1 MKRLSEFYLGVGHNI
16 YENVSVDADD
26 LTDLDAYEVFTRYR
40 VLDISD
46 LSKPPR
52 TKEKIEKK
60 SYLFRPE
67 VEVFF
72 MKFDYDDYYYM
83 WSYGTDPL
91 EYSLNDPKYKD
102 LFDSVQANVTGTISP
117 NSVNLPLYKFTFK
130 V

>member
-1 MKRLSEFYLGVGHNI
+1 MSEFYLGVGHNI

-60 SYLFRPE
+60 S
-67 VEVFF
+67 
-72 MKFDYDDYYYM
+72 
-83 WSYGTDPL
+83 
-91 EYSLNDPKYKD
+91 
-102 LFDSVQANVTGTISP
+102 
-117 NSVNLPLYKFTFK
+117 
-130 V
+130 